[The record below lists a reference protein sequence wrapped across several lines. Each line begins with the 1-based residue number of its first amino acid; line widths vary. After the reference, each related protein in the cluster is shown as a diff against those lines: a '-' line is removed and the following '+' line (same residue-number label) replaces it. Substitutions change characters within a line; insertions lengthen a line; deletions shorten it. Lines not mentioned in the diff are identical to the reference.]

1 MMLCRKSIKCS
12 VVFYLLPQ
20 KSAKIHTIQIL
31 ETFLPGS
38 PVAVFAIMEFL
49 RGGTFTSITT
59 ALFYCK
65 EIVLA
70 FVKYRWKNML

>member
-49 RGGTFTSITT
+49 WGGLLQ
-59 ALFYCK
+59 ALPLHYF
-65 EIVLA
+65 IV
-70 FVKYRWKNML
+70 KK